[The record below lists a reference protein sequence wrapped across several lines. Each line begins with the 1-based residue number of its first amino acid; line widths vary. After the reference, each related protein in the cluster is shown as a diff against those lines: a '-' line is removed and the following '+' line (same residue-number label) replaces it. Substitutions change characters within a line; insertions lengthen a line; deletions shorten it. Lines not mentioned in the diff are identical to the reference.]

1 MTEALP
7 HHRMPEMVSSTKMRR
22 KGPRS
27 NSRVPVEQ
35 EEKASRLMAT
45 AQHRHRDAK
54 GPRKWR
60 LSQPSS
66 FRESF
71 LEKVLPV
78 NNIEARKRIYLLD
91 MEEGR

>member
-1 MTEALP
+1 
-7 HHRMPEMVSSTKMRR
+7 
-22 KGPRS
+22 
-27 NSRVPVEQ
+27 
-35 EEKASRLMAT
+35 MAT